1 MTLQELYDKY
11 ADDPELELAL
21 VDGNGD
27 LHYIGASAG
36 HFVVYDDDGCLRRR
50 RMLQRYCI

>member
-36 HFVVYDDDGCLRRR
+36 HFVVYDDDEC
-50 RMLQRYCI
+50 CNVIVFEH